1 MFKNEAARPRP
12 PVPTNDNGQAMF
24 PHRLHIAF
32 LIVVVV
38 PGWLSATEQ
47 PTPNKQVGLT
57 FVSPTD
63 NTQKLNYLLFL
74 PKGYGDDVNQKWPL
88 LIFLHGGGECG
99 DNLELLKA
107 HGPPKLVDKRPDDF
121 PFIIASPQS
130 PISEIPHVDRWE
142 AHILS
147 NFLTHLERNFAVD
160 ADRVYL
166 TGLSNGGF
174 GTLRWAAREPQRFAA
189 IVPVCGGGWPHY
201 GKQLKD
207 VPIWLFHGEK
217 DPTVPLKYSQEMADA
232 IRERGGNPKLTI
244 YEDVGH
250 DSWTA
255 TYNNPEVYKWMLSH
269 KLSDRPTAAKK

>member
-1 MFKNEAARPRP
+1 MIHYRILILMSAVIVTASFLPAAEPRK
-12 PVPTNDNGQAMF
+12 
-24 PHRLHIAF
+24 
-32 LIVVVV
+32 
-38 PGWLSATEQ
+38 PGI
-47 PTPNKQVGLT
+47 QVGLT
-57 FVSPTD
+57 FVAPTD
-63 NTQKLNYLLFL
+63 STQKLNYLLFF
-74 PKGYGDDVNQKWPL
+74 PQGYGIDPNQKWPL
-88 LIFLHGGGECG
+88 MIFLHGGGQCG
-99 DNLELLKA
+99 DNLELLKE
-107 HGPPKLVDKRPDDF
+107 HGPPKLVEKRPDDF
-121 PFIIASPQS
+121 PFLIASPQS

-147 NFLTHLERNFAVD
+147 NFLTHLERKFAVD
-160 ADRVYL
+160 TDRVYL

-201 GKQLKD
+201 GRQLKD

-217 DPTVPLKYSQEMADA
+217 DPTVPLRYSQEMADA

-269 KLSDRPTAAKK
+269 KLSDRPPAEKK